1 MESQAALAISFL
13 QSVLQQKEDQG
24 DLKVVEMGEG
34 MFVHLNTGEVYIC
47 ERLSRVI

>member
-34 MFVHLNTGEVYIC
+34 MLVQWITGQVY
-47 ERLSRVI
+47 L